1 MFLQKTMTPCPVCG
15 SHDRRQIL
23 RVESCAR
30 PEWLLRCLE
39 CRLVQPERLP
49 TAAELHEYYRRYSYD
64 HPESWGVDSA
74 TQASLKELALSL
86 RRYRTSGRLLDL
98 GCGAGAVLRTMS
110 TEGWH
115 AEGQEVSAAAA
126 DRLEEEGFRIHREA
140 PEDLAI
146 EDASF
151 DVVVMSEVIEHLP
164 APNVTLRAV
173 HRLLRPGGALY
184 LTTPNF
190 GSLSRR
196 VLRDRWRAIELPGH
210 LSYFDHSSLTG
221 FLARAELRAGRVW
234 SEGLNPYE
242 LIRGHRR
249 HQVGDREHLRS
260 QTERLR
266 IAAAGPGVVRAVKR
280 MTNLGLRLS
289 GLGDTLKALAER

>member
-1 MFLQKTMTPCPVCG
+1 MTLCPVCG
-15 SHDRRQIL
+15 SRDRVPIL

-30 PEWLLRCLE
+30 PEWLLRCLG

-49 TAAELHEYYRRYSYD
+49 RAAELQEYYRRYSYD
-64 HPESWGVDSA
+64 HPESWSVDSA
-74 TQASLKELALSL
+74 TQASLKALARSL
-86 RRYRTSGRLLDL
+86 RRYRTSGRLLDV

-110 TEGWH
+110 ADGWH
-115 AEGQEVSAAAA
+115 AEGQEISEAAA

-140 PEDLAI
+140 PDELAGG
-146 EDASF
+146 DTSF
-151 DVVVMSEVIEHLP
+151 DVVVMSEVIEHLR
-164 APNVTLRAV
+164 APDVTLRAV
-173 HRLLRPGGALY
+173 RRLLRPGGALY

-196 VLRDRWRAIELPGH
+196 VLRDQWRAIDLPGH
-210 LSYFDHSSLTG
+210 LSYFDHRSLKAY
-221 FLARAELRAGRVW
+221 LARAEFCEVRVW

-249 HQVGDREHLRS
+249 QQVGNRERLRS

-266 IAAAGPGVVRAVKR
+266 IGAAGPGFVRAVKR
-280 MTNLGLRLS
+280 LTNLSLRLG